1 MIINILF
8 FIISFLILVSAQP
21 DWSLVGCLMASCI
34 GYALFWRGMLAFR
47 SKKGRFLCA
56 FFWFAIIS
64 VFHLNW
70 LFADRYVGSYIYLFI
85 VLLCAGLGAQFGLIS
100 LFIKSPKEMHVLQML
115 GVSGGWALLEWGRL
129 FLLSGFSWDPTGLA
143 LSATLTGMQ
152 MASIAG
158 VFGLSFWVFFTN
170 LLALRMVC
178 QITKKNMGLWILGTL
193 SPYLFGWAHL
203 AYHTH
208 AMSLSDRPPL
218 SALLVQT
225 ALMPEQKQSI
235 NGSIPLAPLEQWTR
249 ILKMLAPYLK
259 KSKDIIV
266 FPEGVVPY
274 GTHYPLYPTHEVSQA
289 FKTYLGREELT
300 YLPERKYVGNH
311 FWAQS
316 LANVSDSDVV
326 IGLEDAD
333 KNGETGLVKV
343 YAAAFLMRPF
353 MQDVLRYEK
362 RVLVPMGEFIP
373 FEWCK
378 KILSKYGILDSFT
391 PGTRAKVL
399 QSSRLPIGISI
410 CYEETYGN
418 LMREARKQGAEI
430 LINLTNDVWFPRS
443 RLPIIHFL
451 HGRLRAVEGG
461 IPLLRAC
468 NTGVTCGVDALGR
481 VVGSLPFECAAEEC
495 KADVLSLKLPVY
507 HYKTLY
513 AIFGNS
519 WLIFVS
525 SILFS
530 VFCVFKPIKT
540 RRILTESF

>member
-1 MIINILF
+1 MLHTTLF
-8 FIISFLILVSAQP
+8 FILSFLIVVAAQP
-21 DWSLVGCLMASCI
+21 DWSVAGCLVASCI
-34 GYALFWRGMLAFR
+34 GYALFWKAMLAFNT
-47 SKKGRFLCA
+47 KKGRFFCA
-56 FFWFAIIS
+56 FFWFALVS
-64 VFHLNW
+64 GFHLNW
-70 LFADRYVGSYIYLFI
+70 LFADRYVGSYIYPFI
-85 VLLCAGLGAQFGLIS
+85 VLLCAGLGAQFGFIS
-100 LFIKSPKEMHVLQML
+100 LFIKSPKEMRMVQLL
-115 GVSGGWALLEWGRL
+115 GISGGWALLEWGRL

-170 LLALRMVC
+170 LLALQMFS
-178 QITKKNMGLWILGTL
+178 QLSKKNVGLWIMGAV

-208 AMSLSDRPPL
+208 AMSRDYRPPL

-225 ALMPEQKQSI
+225 ALMPEEKQSI
-235 NGSIPLAPLEQWTR
+235 NGSAPLTPLEQWTR
-249 ILKMLAPYLK
+249 ILEMLAPYLK
-259 KSKDIIV
+259 QHKDIIV

-274 GTHYPLYPTHEVSQA
+274 GTHYPLYHAHEVLQI
-289 FKTYLGREELT
+289 FKTYFENEELT
-300 YLPERKYVGNH
+300 FLPEKKYVGNH

-316 LANVSDSDVV
+316 LANISHADV
-326 IGLEDAD
+326 IAGFEDAD
-333 KNGETGLVKV
+333 KNLETGLIKV
-343 YAAAFLMRPF
+343 YAAAFLIRPF
-353 MQDVLRYEK
+353 MKEASRYEK
-362 RVLVPMGEFIP
+362 RVLVPMGEYIP

-391 PGTRAKVL
+391 PGTRSKVL
-399 QSSRLPIGISI
+399 QASRLPIGISI

-443 RLPIIHFL
+443 RLPRIHFL

-468 NTGVTCGVDALGR
+468 NTGVTCGTDALGR
-481 VVGSLPFECAAEEC
+481 VVGFLPFECAAEEC
-495 KADVLSLKLPVY
+495 RSGVLALQLPVY